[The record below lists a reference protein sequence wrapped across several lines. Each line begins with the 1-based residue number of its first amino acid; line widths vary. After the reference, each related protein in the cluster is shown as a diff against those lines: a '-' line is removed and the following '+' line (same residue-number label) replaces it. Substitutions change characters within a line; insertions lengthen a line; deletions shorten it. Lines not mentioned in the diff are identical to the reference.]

1 MVAQSRYVV
10 KWGRQDGVM
19 TPKERAAVEALLA
32 HERERAAASEASLV
46 AEHRAIVEASAQA
59 NLDDEHD
66 PEGAT
71 VGFERARVAS
81 LLSEAR
87 RRSSEI
93 DQAMERLDAGTY
105 GTCERCGQPIALERL
120 TAYPMAVTCVSCAAG
135 SFASPLRRR

>member
-1 MVAQSRYVV
+1 
-10 KWGRQDGVM
+10 M
-19 TPKERAAVEALLA
+19 TPKERDAIAALLA
-32 HERERAAASEASLV
+32 HERERVAARVASLA
-46 AEHRAIVEASAQA
+46 AEHRAIVESSTQA

-93 DQAMERLDAGTY
+93 DQAVERLDAGTY
-105 GTCERCGQPIALERL
+105 GTCEHCGQQIAFERL
-120 TAYPMAVTCVSCAAG
+120 TAYPTALTCVSCATG
-135 SFASPLRRR
+135 SLASPLRRR